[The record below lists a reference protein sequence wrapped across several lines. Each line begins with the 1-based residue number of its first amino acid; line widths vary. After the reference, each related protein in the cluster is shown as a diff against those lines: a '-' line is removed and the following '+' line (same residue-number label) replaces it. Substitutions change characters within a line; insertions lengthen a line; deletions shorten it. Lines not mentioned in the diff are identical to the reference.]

1 MFLALRPCQSRILS
15 LPTSR
20 HPRPFV
26 FGWPLTSS
34 EKFDI
39 VFRSIHQV
47 ILRWTNKLVCMWRV
61 AAFPK
66 VPRILAR
73 PIRCWLGG
81 SRQSSGEMTWQARS
95 HEGEP
100 ARPHDS
106 RQSCYS
112 CHDLFAAFSCGG
124 FPLLDS
130 WRMESPAAG
139 ATGSAAPVAVCDL
152 RVRIR
157 GSNRCAASAVPT
169 LRKFERTIQD
179 GADLIWECG

>member
-26 FGWPLTSS
+26 FGWPLTSL

-47 ILRWTNKLVCMWRV
+47 ILRWINKLVCMWRV

-66 VPRILAR
+66 LPRILAR

-81 SRQSSGEMTWQARS
+81 SRQSSGEMTSRARS

-124 FPLLDS
+124 FSLFDS
-130 WRMESPAAG
+130 LRMETPAAG
-139 ATGSAAPVAVCDL
+139 GAGSATPAAL
-152 RVRIR
+152 RGFR
-157 GSNRCAASAVPT
+157 VPNS
-169 LRKFERTIQD
+169 KSQRTA
-179 GADLIWECG
+179 GF

>member
-1 MFLALRPCQSRILS
+1 MFLALRPCQSRTSS

-20 HPRPFV
+20 RPRPFV
-26 FGWPLTSS
+26 FAWPSTSL

-39 VFRSIHQV
+39 VFRLIHQV
-47 ILRWTNKLVCMWRV
+47 ILRWINKLVCMWRV
-61 AAFPK
+61 AVFLK
-66 VPRILAR
+66 VPGILAR
-73 PIRCWLGG
+73 PIRFWLGA
-81 SRQSSGEMTWQARS
+81 SRQSSGEMTSQVRS
-95 HEGEP
+95 HERQP

-106 RQSCYS
+106 GQSCYS

-139 ATGSAAPVAVCDL
+139 ATSSAAPVALRDL

-157 GSNRCAASAVPT
+157 RSNRRAASPVPA
-169 LRKFERTIQD
+169 LWKFERTIQD
-179 GADLIWECG
+179 GANLIWECG